1 MEAAETKATKGTIN
15 STNDT
20 ALTEPEKTTKPTET
34 KATGE
39 TTKPV
44 KSKND
49 VALTEPIEQ
58 PIEPRN
64 PTITLQPSGGVDSKE
79 MEEPRPGIFDLLSS
93 YSD

>member
-20 ALTEPEKTTKPTET
+20 ALTEPDKTTKPTET

-49 VALTEPIEQ
+49 VALTEPIE
-58 PIEPRN
+58 PRN
-64 PTITLQPSGGVDSKE
+64 PTITLEPSGAVDSKE
-79 MEEPRPGIFDLLSS
+79 MEEPRPGIFDLLSI
-93 YSD
+93 YRD